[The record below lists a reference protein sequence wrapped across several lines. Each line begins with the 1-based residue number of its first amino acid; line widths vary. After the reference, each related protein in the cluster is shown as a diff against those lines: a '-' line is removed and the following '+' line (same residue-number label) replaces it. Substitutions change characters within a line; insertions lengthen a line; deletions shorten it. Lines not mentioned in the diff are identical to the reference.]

1 MPRERSEC
9 IGYSLVQ
16 VLGGVAVVVADRA
29 QGCMPRERSEC
40 VGYTLVQVLGR
51 AQGCMPRERSE
62 CTPLYNVY
70 KQAEYLLNE
79 MHCTREPRA
88 R

>member
-1 MPRERSEC
+1 MA
-9 IGYSLVQ
+9 LV
-16 VLGGVAVVVADRA
+16 GADRVR
-29 QGCMPRERSEC
+29 GCMPRERSEC
-40 VGYTLVQVLGR
+40 VGYTLVQVL
-51 AQGCMPRERSE
+51 GCMPRERSE